1 MTEATRMSTG
11 ATQSQDQDQLDVSS
25 IKNCQ
30 ELSSKQ
36 KFKKKK
42 AKRTKKE
49 AQFGTQEQQQH
60 GVCLLPV
67 NELRSHTMP
76 PPAA

>member
-11 ATQSQDQDQLDVSS
+11 PTQSQDQDQLDVSS

-49 AQFGTQEQQQH
+49 AQFGTQ
-60 GVCLLPV
+60 
-67 NELRSHTMP
+67 
-76 PPAA
+76 